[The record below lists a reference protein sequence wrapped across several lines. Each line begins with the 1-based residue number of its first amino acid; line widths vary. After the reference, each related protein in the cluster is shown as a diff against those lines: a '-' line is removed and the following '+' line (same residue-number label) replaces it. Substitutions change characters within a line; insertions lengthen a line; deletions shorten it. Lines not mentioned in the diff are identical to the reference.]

1 MTEQSLPKQQVSRD
15 GGKFLTFSLARE
27 EYGLLINQV
36 KEIIG
41 MMPVSS
47 IPQTPQ
53 FIKGVINLRG
63 KVIPI
68 IDLRLKFGMEETQHS
83 EKTCII
89 VIERKKGS
97 GARSMGIIVDSVSE
111 VLTIRP
117 ENIDPPPAWAGIE
130 NNTYI
135 EGIAKTGNTI
145 KMLLNIEEVLT
156 GHDHGSWQTPSTST
170 DLENAA

>member
-1 MTEQSLPKQQVSRD
+1 MTEQSLHNKQPSLA
-15 GGKFLTFSLARE
+15 GGKFLTFSLASE

-47 IPQTPQ
+47 VPQTPQ

-68 IDLRLKFGMEETQHS
+68 IDLRLKFGMEEIEHS

-89 VIERKKGS
+89 VIEREKGS
-97 GARSMGIIVDSVSE
+97 GAMSMGIIVDSVSE
-111 VLTIRP
+111 VLTISP
-117 ENIDPPPAWAGIE
+117 ENIDPPPAWTGIE
-130 NNTYI
+130 QNTYI
-135 EGIAKTGNTI
+135 NGIAKIADSI
-145 KMLLNIEEVLT
+145 KMLLNIEEVL
-156 GHDHGSWQTPSTST
+156 GGDECNIGQKQP
-170 DLENAA
+170 A

>member
-1 MTEQSLPKQQVSRD
+1 MTEQALPKQQISRD
-15 GGKFLTFSLARE
+15 GRKFLTFSLARE
-27 EYGLLINQV
+27 EYGLQINQV

-47 IPQTPQ
+47 VPQTPQ

-89 VIERKKGS
+89 VIEREKGN
-97 GARSMGIIVDSVSE
+97 GAMSMGIIVDSVSE

-117 ENIDPPPAWAGIE
+117 ENIDPPPAWSGIE
-130 NNTYI
+130 KNTFVN
-135 EGIAKTGNTI
+135 GIAKTADSI
-145 KMLLNIEEVLT
+145 KMLLDIEEVL
-156 GHDHGSWQTPSTST
+156 GGDERILDQQQPVESIH
-170 DLENAA
+170 